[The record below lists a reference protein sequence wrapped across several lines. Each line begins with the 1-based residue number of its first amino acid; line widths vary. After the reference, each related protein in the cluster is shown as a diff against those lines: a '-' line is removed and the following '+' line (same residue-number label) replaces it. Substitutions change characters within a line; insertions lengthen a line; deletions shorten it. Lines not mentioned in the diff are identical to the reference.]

1 MLAGDNLAPVVLELA
16 GLAAGCAKGLTL
28 LDERRDF
35 ALESLDAGIRFSH
48 DPTYD
53 VWEQSLAAPKR

>member
-1 MLAGDNLAPVVLELA
+1 MLAGDNLAPVALELS

-35 ALESLDAGIRFSH
+35 ALESLDAGIRIRH

-53 VWEQSLAAPKR
+53 V